1 MSDNDLKKVFSQN
14 LNNYLTISKK
24 SQIEVANEI
33 GISKSTLISWEKGR
47 TSPDVLQTKK
57 LCKIYGMSMDD
68 IFFAKQIHFK

>member
-1 MSDNDLKKVFSQN
+1 M
-14 LNNYLTISKK
+14 
-24 SQIEVANEI
+24 

-68 IFFAKQIHFK
+68 IFWQSKSTLNRI